1 MSTPA
6 PRRRVPHRPTP
17 RAATFLLALATAV
30 LPTATA
36 ATAATTATVAT
47 TATATPAT
55 TTETRPRPTTTE
67 TRPRPTTTHYLDC
80 TSGNDTS
87 NGTSVRTPWRTLAKA
102 STAYRPG
109 DRLLLKRGTTC
120 TGTLAPTGNG
130 TPTSPI
136 RLDAY
141 GTGAKPHI
149 EGAGARAALLLRNSQ
164 GWEIRNLDLSNTGP
178 APTPEQRRAG
188 LLVLLTDFG
197 VGRHYV
203 VGHVDVHDVNGS
215 DHKDPDPSGGI
226 LFVVQGDRTPTRFDG
241 IRIEDSTVKHVD
253 RTGIGTMSTWGRRTA
268 YPDGPGTSFE
278 PLTGVRIQ
286 RNDVRDV
293 GGDAIVTHNADGAR
307 VEHNY
312 VNGFNM
318 RSAGYNAGVWSW
330 NSDNVLT
337 QYNEVTGGHGT
348 RDSEAFDIDGGNTDN
363 VFQYNYSHD
372 NEGGF
377 LLVCNGAGMT
387 SKGNKVRHNISIN
400 DRNTEAPYGV
410 VAVVCGPTTDTQ
422 VHHNTIVTKHPHTR
436 MVSNNGQTGTTFRNN
451 VFVGAPTPTGS
462 PTVDTLSTFSGNLYL
477 NTAQPRDPYAVNA
490 DPLFSVP
497 APATPGD
504 VRLKP
509 GSPARGAGT
518 PEADGVTRDYFGNR
532 IPNPPHLGAY
542 QGR

>member
-1 MSTPA
+1 MSHTPNQA
-6 PRRRVPHRPTP
+6 PRRNGP
-17 RAATFLLALATAV
+17 RAAALATA
-30 LPTATA
+30 LA
-36 ATAATTATVAT
+36 ATSLLTTPTTHAATTHAAT
-47 TATATPAT
+47 THAAATHAAT
-55 TTETRPRPTTTE
+55 THAA
-67 TRPRPTTTHYLDC
+67 TTHYVDC
-80 TSGNDTS
+80 TTGNDNA
-87 NGTSVRTPWRTLAKA
+87 NGTTTRTPWRTLAKA

-109 DRLLLKRGTTC
+109 DRLLIKRGTTC

-130 TPTSPI
+130 TPSSPI

-149 EGAGARAALLLRNSQ
+149 EGAGARAAVLLRNSQ

-178 APTPEQRRAG
+178 APAPEERRAG
-188 LLVLLTDFG
+188 LLVLLKDFG

-203 VGHVDVHDVNGS
+203 VDNVDVHDVNGS

-241 IRIEDSTVKHVD
+241 VRIEDSTVRKVD
-253 RTGIGTMSTWGRRTA
+253 RTGIGTMSTWGRRAA

-278 PLTGVRIQ
+278 PITGVRIQ
-286 RNDVRDV
+286 RNDVRDT
-293 GGDAIVTHNADGAR
+293 GGDALVTHNADGAR

-348 RDSEAFDIDGGNTDN
+348 RDSEAFDIDGGNTNN

-410 VAVVCGPTTDTQ
+410 IAVVCGPTTDTQ
-422 VHHNTIVTKHPHTR
+422 IYNNTISTTHPNTR
-436 MVSNNGQTGTTFRNN
+436 MVSNNGQAGTTFRNN
-451 VFVGAPTPTGS
+451 IFVGASTGS
-462 PTVDTLSTFSGNLYL
+462 PTVDTLSTYTGNLYR
-477 NTAQPRDPYAVNA
+477 NTSQPRDAAALNTN
-490 DPLFSVP
+490 PLFRTASP
-497 APATPGD
+497 LAPAD

-509 GSPARGAGT
+509 GSPALGAGT
-518 PEADGVTRDYFGNR
+518 PTADGVTRDYFGNR
-532 IPNPPHLGAY
+532 VPNPPNLGAY

>member
-1 MSTPA
+1 MSHTPHTPHTPPRAPSRQA
-6 PRRRVPHRPTP
+6 PRRTGP
-17 RAATFLLALATAV
+17 RAAALAVA
-30 LPTATA
+30 LA
-36 ATAATTATVAT
+36 ATSLLTTAPTTHAATPTHRP
-47 TATATPAT
+47 ATP
-55 TTETRPRPTTTE
+55 
-67 TRPRPTTTHYLDC
+67 TTHYLDC
-80 TSGNDTS
+80 ATGNDNAT
-87 NGTSVRTPWRTLAKA
+87 GTSTRTPWRTLAKA

-109 DRLLLKRGTTC
+109 DRLLLKRGTAC

-130 TPTSPI
+130 IPTAPI

-178 APTPEQRRAG
+178 APAPEERRAG
-188 LLVLLTDFG
+188 LLVLLNDYGT
-197 VGRHYV
+197 GRHYV
-203 VGHVDVHDVNGS
+203 VDNVDVHDVNGS

-226 LFVVQGDRTPTRFDG
+226 LFVVQGDKTPTRFDS
-241 IRIEDSTVKHVD
+241 IRIEDSTVRHVD
-253 RTGIGTMSTWGRRTA
+253 RTGIGTMSTWGRRAA
-268 YPDGPGTSFE
+268 YPEGPGTSFE
-278 PLTGVRIQ
+278 PITGVRIQ
-286 RNDVRDV
+286 RNDVRDT

-348 RDSEAFDIDGGNTDN
+348 RDSQAFDIDGGNTDN

-422 VHHNTIVTKHPHTR
+422 VYNNTLVTHHPGTR
-436 MVSNNGQTGTTFRNN
+436 MVSNNGQAGTTFRNN
-451 VFVGAPTPTGS
+451 IFVGAPTATGS
-462 PTVDTLSTFSGNLYL
+462 PTVDTLSTYTGNLYL
-477 NTAQPRDPYAVNA
+477 NTAQPRDAAARNA
-490 DPLFSVP
+490 DPLFR
-497 APATPGD
+497 APSPRTPTD

-509 GSPARGAGT
+509 GSPALGTGT
-518 PEADGVTRDYFGNR
+518 PTADGLTRDYFGNR
-532 IPNPPHLGAY
+532 VPNPPNTGAD